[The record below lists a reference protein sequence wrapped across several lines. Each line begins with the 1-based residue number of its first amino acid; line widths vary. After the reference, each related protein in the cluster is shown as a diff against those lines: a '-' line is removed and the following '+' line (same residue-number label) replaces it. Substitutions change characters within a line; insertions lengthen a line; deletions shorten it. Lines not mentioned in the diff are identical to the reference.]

1 MEDIIKGIQI
11 NSAGFGTI
19 SKLAMQDR
27 RLHITAKAIY
37 AYFNSYAG
45 AGDTCFPSRK
55 KICYDLGIS
64 TDTFGKY
71 LKQLCEYG
79 YIKTEQIKE
88 NGRFSHNVYT
98 ICSTIS
104 PCPKISDTENT
115 VHDDLDSKIN
125 SNKNNSISNNNS
137 DIKKERKTSFD
148 DAISAYTQNSELRTT
163 ILDFIKMRK
172 LIKAPMTDRALKGIF
187 KELDKLGH
195 SDEEK
200 IAILEQSIERS
211 WRGVFAISK
220 PKQQQEQQQE
230 QGSND
235 IYLEDYFKDVTVP
248 MD

>member
-64 TDTFGKY
+64 ADTFGKY

-79 YIKTEQIKE
+79 YIITEQIKE

-115 VHDDLDSKIN
+115 VHDDLDTKIN
-125 SNKNNSISNNNS
+125 SNKNNSISNNNN

-148 DAISAYTQNSELRTT
+148 DAISEYTSNDELKET
-163 ILDFIKMRK
+163 IVDFIKMRK

-220 PKQQQEQQQE
+220 PKQEEKQETN
-230 QGSND
+230 SDDVWDLND
-235 IYLEDYFKDVTVP
+235 MPSIV
-248 MD
+248 